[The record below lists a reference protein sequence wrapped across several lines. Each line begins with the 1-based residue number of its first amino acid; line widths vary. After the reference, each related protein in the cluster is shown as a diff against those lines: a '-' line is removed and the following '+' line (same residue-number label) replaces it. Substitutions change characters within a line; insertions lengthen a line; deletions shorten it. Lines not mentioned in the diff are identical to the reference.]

1 MTGVDPSSSVYFE
14 AHQDTASD
22 IQPPIRLGLMPP
34 LTGLVELYGPEISWA
49 GQIAVDEINAA
60 GGLLGRPLELVIEDD
75 GSMPD
80 TAVAAA
86 QRLLD
91 THGCAALIGNLLSN
105 ARIAVADRV
114 IETRRVPYLNFSF
127 YEGSISSR
135 YFFHFAALPNQQIA
149 RMIPSK
155 AERFG
160 PKMFFAGSNYEWPRG
175 SIDAAKRSLL
185 ALGGE
190 VVGEDYL
197 PIGLPPEPIETLLDD
212 VAKSGADVFV
222 PFFAGTDQIELLNRF
237 ARRGLKRKMAV
248 VMGHYDEAMVRHL
261 EPQVRV
267 DLYSSNTY
275 FMEVETE
282 LNRRYLE
289 RLRRHPQ
296 VDALWPA
303 GHGVLTNFGE
313 GTYCC
318 VRAYAQAVTQAGTT
332 EPEAV
337 VAALEQVVV
346 ESCQGQVRMDP
357 LTHHAE
363 VNSYLARCR
372 LDGTFEIVESFGRL
386 PPEIPERYRSG
397 AGSGLGPGAPRVA
410 KPISALSLR
419 ELPTP
424 GSTSSVQ
431 DLFRRILDNTDVA
444 VIATDAEGVIL
455 QANLGACRMFGYE
468 PDEFQGL
475 SVHLLVPPHQRQH
488 HAASL
493 RAFEHGE
500 ALEIPMGNRG
510 EVSGYRRDGTLFPAE
525 ASISQFRDA
534 ERTVLVATLRDITT
548 KQRAEQE
555 LTWRAT
561 HDPLTRLPNRALI
574 RERLAN
580 ALRRSERT
588 GQAIALLFI
597 DLDHFK
603 LINDSCGHDAG
614 DRLLVRVANILLE
627 QVRAGD
633 TVGRLG
639 GDEFVVVCEHVE
651 RSQTIEHLAQRINDA
666 LRIPMDFEGR
676 MLTCTASIGLALGQ
690 GATSSVE
697 EMLRNADIA
706 MYVSKEQGR
715 DTWRGFSAEL
725 TEQVRQRLDIVNGL
739 RQAIER
745 NELHLVF
752 QPIVAIHSGRIQGV
766 ETLLRWQS
774 PQGTISPAVFVPIAE
789 QSGAILPIGRW
800 VFEQACA
807 VQARL
812 KASCGRN
819 APYLSVNL
827 STVQLNDDHI
837 VSEFAD
843 IIERSG
849 ADPTGMLLELTE
861 TSLFADVEKNLR
873 ILRALADLGLRVA
886 VDDFGTGYSS
896 LLQLL
901 RLPVSVIKI
910 DREFIDGIDKQV
922 DTRLIVRA
930 IVKMGKALNMALV
943 AEGVENEAQL
953 FELQALQCHAVQG
966 FHLYRPMDE
975 AALLRVLAEDPS
987 QRIIRN
993 AQVYYVIYVSRAREA
1008 MSEETLR
1015 VLLET
1020 SRRNNR
1026 AIGVTGFLIY
1036 QDGYFMQMLEG
1047 HQGLVDP
1054 LMERIARDPRHE
1066 DPCVII
1072 RGQAKRRLFTDWSMG
1087 FWNMDAPLATDIDF
1101 MSWQKRTIS
1110 LLEASQDARFCYAFF
1125 EALSRAEP

>member
-1 MTGVDPSSSVYFE
+1 MT
-14 AHQDTASD
+14 
-22 IQPPIRLGLMPP
+22 QPPIRLGLMPP
-34 LTGLVELYGPEISWA
+34 LTGLVALYGPEISWA
-49 GQIAVDEINAA
+49 GQIAVEEINAA

-105 ARIAVADRV
+105 SRIAVADRV
-114 IETRRVPYLNFSF
+114 AETRRVPYLNFSF

-149 RMIPSK
+149 CMIPYMAK
-155 AERFG
+155 RFG
-160 PKMFFAGSNYEWPRG
+160 PKMFFAGNNYEWPRG
-175 SIDAAKRSLL
+175 SIDAAKRSLR

-190 VVGEDYL
+190 VVGENYL
-197 PIGLPPEPIETLLDD
+197 PIGLGPEPIEALLDD

-222 PFFAGTDQIELLNRF
+222 PYFAGTDQIELLNRF

-248 VMGHYDEAMVRHL
+248 VMGHYDEAMVRYL

-275 FMEVETE
+275 FMEVATA
-282 LNRRYLE
+282 LNQRYLE
-289 RLRRHPQ
+289 RLRQHPQ

-346 ESCQGQVRMDP
+346 ESCQGLVRMDP
-357 LTHHAE
+357 RTHHAE

-372 LDGTFEIVESFGRL
+372 LDGTFEIVESLGRL

-397 AGSGLGPGAPRVA
+397 GSGSGSSPPLLA
-410 KPISALSLR
+410 KSTPALSLR
-419 ELPTP
+419 ELPKP
-424 GSTSSVQ
+424 GSASSMR
-431 DLFRRILDNTDVA
+431 DIFRRILDNTDVA
-444 VIATDAEGVIL
+444 VIATDVEGVIL
-455 QANLGACRMFGYE
+455 QANQGASRMFGYE
-468 PDEFQGL
+468 PEEFPGL
-475 SVHLLVPPHQRQH
+475 SVHLLLPPHHRQH
-488 HAASL
+488 HVTAL
-493 RAFEHGE
+493 REFERGD

-510 EVSGYRRDGTLFPAE
+510 EVSGYRRDGTQFPAE
-525 ASISQFRDA
+525 ASISKFRDDD
-534 ERTVLVATLRDITT
+534 RTVLVATLRDITA
-548 KQRAEQE
+548 KRHAEQE

-574 RERLAN
+574 RERLDN
-580 ALRRSERT
+580 ALRRSQRT
-588 GQAIALLFI
+588 GQALALLFI

-603 LINDSCGHDAG
+603 LINDSFGHDAG

-627 QVRAGD
+627 LVRAGD

-639 GDEFVVVCEHVE
+639 GDEFVVLCEYVE
-651 RSQTIEHLAQRINDA
+651 RTEAIEHLAERINDA
-666 LRIPMDFEGR
+666 LRIPMAFEGR
-676 MLTCTASIGLALGQ
+676 ELTCTASIGLALGQ

-697 EMLRNADIA
+697 DMLRNADIA

-725 TEQVRQRLDIVNGL
+725 TKQARQRLDIVNGL

-745 NELHLVF
+745 DELHLMF
-752 QPIVAIHSGRIQGV
+752 QPIVSTHGGRIQGV
-766 ETLLRWQS
+766 EALLRWQS
-774 PQGTISPAVFVPIAE
+774 PQGPISPAVFVPIAE
-789 QSGAILPIGRW
+789 QSGSILPIGRW
-800 VFEQACA
+800 VFEQVC
-807 VQARL
+807 VLQARL
-812 KASCGRN
+812 KQRLGCN

-827 STVQLNDDHI
+827 STVQLNNERI
-837 VSEFAD
+837 VSDFAA
-843 IIERSG
+843 IMEHTG
-849 ADPTGMLLELTE
+849 ADPRGLLLELTE

-873 ILRALADLGLRVA
+873 ILHALADLGLRVA

-901 RLPVSVIKI
+901 RLPVSIIKI
-910 DREFIDGIDKQV
+910 DREFIDGIDKG
-922 DTRLIVRA
+922 THARLLVSA
-930 IVKMGKALNMALV
+930 IIKMGKALDMGLV
-943 AEGVENEAQL
+943 AEGVENEVQL
-953 FELQALQCHAVQG
+953 FELQALQCQAVQG

-975 AALLRVLAEDPS
+975 AALLQALADDQSKRLIPD
-987 QRIIRN
+987 
-993 AQVYYVIYVSRAREA
+993 AGVYYLIYVSRAREA
-1008 MSEETLR
+1008 MSEAQLKA
-1015 VLLET
+1015 LLQT
-1020 SRRNNR
+1020 ARRNNHE
-1026 AIGVTGFLIY
+1026 IGVTGFLIY
-1036 QDGYFMQMLEG
+1036 QDGYFIQMLEG
-1047 HQGLVDP
+1047 QRELVDP
-1054 LMERIARDPRHE
+1054 LMERIARDTRHE

-1072 RGQAKRRLFTDWSMG
+1072 RGQAKQRLFTDWSMG
-1087 FWNMDAPLATDIDF
+1087 FWNMDTVLATDADF
-1101 MSWQKRTIS
+1101 MSWQNRTIS
-1110 LLEASQDARFCYAFF
+1110 LLEASQNARFCYAFF
-1125 EALSRAEP
+1125 VALSQTKP

>member
-1 MTGVDPSSSVYFE
+1 MT
-14 AHQDTASD
+14 
-22 IQPPIRLGLMPP
+22 QPPIRLGLMPP
-34 LTGLVELYGPEISWA
+34 LTGLVELYGSEISWA

-80 TAVAAA
+80 SAVAAA

-91 THGCAALIGNLLSN
+91 THGCEALIGNLLSN
-105 ARIAVADRV
+105 SRIAVADRV
-114 IETRRVPYLNFSF
+114 AEARRVPYLNFSF

-149 RMIPSK
+149 RMIPYMT
-155 AERFG
+155 ERFG
-160 PKMFFAGSNYEWPRG
+160 PKIFFAGNNYEWPRG
-175 SIDAAKRSLL
+175 SIDAAKRSLS

-197 PIGLPPEPIETLLDD
+197 PIGLAPEPIEALLDD

-222 PFFAGTDQIELLNRF
+222 PYFAGTDQIELLNRF

-261 EPQVRV
+261 EPWVRV

-275 FMEVETE
+275 FMAVDTE

-289 RLRRHPQ
+289 RLDRHPD

-318 VRAYAQAVTQAGTT
+318 VRAYAQAVTRAGTT
-332 EPEAV
+332 APEAV
-337 VAALEQVVV
+337 ITALEQVVV

-357 LTHHAE
+357 RTHHAE

-372 LDGTFEIVESFGRL
+372 LDGTFEIVENFGRL
-386 PPEIPERYRSG
+386 PPEIPERYRS
-397 AGSGLGPGAPRVA
+397 ASGSGSGSGSTASLGPGAPLVA
-410 KPISALSLR
+410 RPTPALSLR

-424 GSTSSVQ
+424 GSTSPVQ

-444 VIATDAEGVIL
+444 VIATDARGVIL
-455 QANLGACRMFGYE
+455 QANLGACRMFGYA
-468 PDEFQGL
+468 PDEFPGL
-475 SVHLLVPPHQRQH
+475 SVHLLLPPHQRRR
-488 HAASL
+488 HAAAL
-493 RAFEHGE
+493 REFERGE

-510 EVSGYRRDGTLFPAE
+510 EVTGYRRDGTLFPAE
-525 ASISQFRDA
+525 ASISKFRDA
-534 ERTVLVATLRDITT
+534 DDTVLVATLRDITA
-548 KQRAEQE
+548 KQLAEQE

-574 RERLAN
+574 RERLDN
-580 ALRRSERT
+580 ALRRSKRT
-588 GQAIALLFI
+588 GQAVALLFI

-614 DRLLVRVANILLE
+614 DRLLVRVANVLLE

-651 RSQTIEHLAQRINDA
+651 RTRDIEHLAERINDA
-666 LRIPMDFEGR
+666 LRMPMAFEGR
-676 MLTCTASIGLALGQ
+676 ELTCTASIGLALGQ

-715 DTWRGFSAEL
+715 DTWRGFSAAL
-725 TEQVRQRLDIVNGL
+725 TEQARQRLDIVTGL
-739 RQAIER
+739 RLAIER
-745 NELHLVF
+745 DELHLLF
-752 QPIVAIHSGRIQGV
+752 QPIVATHSGRIQGV
-766 ETLLRWQS
+766 EALLRWRS
-774 PQGTISPAVFVPIAE
+774 PQGPISPAVFVPIAE
-789 QSGAILPIGRW
+789 QSGSILPIGRW

-807 VQARL
+807 VQVRL
-812 KASCGRN
+812 KARFGHN

-827 STVQLNDDHI
+827 STVQLNDERI
-837 VSEFAD
+837 VGDFAD
-843 IIERSG
+843 IIARSG
-849 ADPTGMLLELTE
+849 ADPTGLLLELTE

-910 DREFIDGIDKQV
+910 DRAFIDGIDKQV
-922 DTRLIVRA
+922 DARLIVRA
-930 IVKMGKALNMALV
+930 IVKMGKALNMRLV

-953 FELQALQCHAVQG
+953 FELQALRCDAVQG
-966 FHLYRPMDE
+966 FHLYRPMEE
-975 AALLRVLAEDPS
+975 AALLQVLADDPS
-987 QRIIRN
+987 RRMIPD
-993 AQVYYVIYVSRAREA
+993 AGVCYVIYVSRARET
-1008 MSEETLR
+1008 MSEKTLR

-1020 SRRNNR
+1020 SHRNNR

-1036 QDGYFMQMLEG
+1036 QGGYFMQMLEG
-1047 HQGLVDP
+1047 QQGLVDP
-1054 LMERIARDPRHE
+1054 LMERIAGDPRHE
-1066 DPCVII
+1066 VTCVII

-1087 FWNMDAPLATDIDF
+1087 FWDMDAPLATDVDF